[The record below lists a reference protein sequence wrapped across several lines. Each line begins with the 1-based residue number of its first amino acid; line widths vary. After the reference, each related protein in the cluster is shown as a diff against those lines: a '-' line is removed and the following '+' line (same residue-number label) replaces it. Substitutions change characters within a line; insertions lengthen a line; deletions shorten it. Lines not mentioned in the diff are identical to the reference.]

1 MSNKTTIRKPTPRKK
16 ASTSRPVTK
25 GVDAPVTAPR
35 PQKPAAKPGAAS
47 TAKKATAA
55 TKSSSAAAK
64 PSAKAAPSQK
74 AAAAKPASP
83 VAAVKGAASR
93 VSSLDPSELLARF
106 RVPLIALVAVALV
119 GLALYAP
126 VRGLYVAWRENTA
139 LQGTL
144 TEETQI
150 TEEYQSEVDALLT
163 EQGIKDEARDK
174 GYVGEGEKSIVSE
187 STPDD
192 DTSEEEAPEEKPWYL
207 SVGDFIF
214 QYSEE

>member
-25 GVDAPVTAPR
+25 GVDAPITAPR
-35 PQKPAAKPGAAS
+35 PQKPAAKPGAAAA
-47 TAKKATAA
+47 AKRPMAT
-55 TKSSSAAAK
+55 TKSASSAAK
-64 PSAKAAPSQK
+64 PSARPMPSRKAP
-74 AAAAKPASP
+74 AAKAVSP
-83 VAAVKGAASR
+83 IAAVKGAASR

-174 GYVGEGEKSIVSE
+174 GYVGEGEKTIVSE

-192 DTSEEEAPEEKPWYL
+192 DASEEEAPEEKPWYL
-207 SVGDFIF
+207 SLGDFIF